1 MFHNTLTISN
11 VPKVRPYDYLLFKQL
26 KRLEKDFL
34 ENGGFTERLYAL
46 RPPPPTPRP
55 KIRE

>member
-34 ENGGFTERLYAL
+34 ENGGFTERLYTL
-46 RPPPPTPRP
+46 RRQRRDQ
-55 KIRE
+55 K